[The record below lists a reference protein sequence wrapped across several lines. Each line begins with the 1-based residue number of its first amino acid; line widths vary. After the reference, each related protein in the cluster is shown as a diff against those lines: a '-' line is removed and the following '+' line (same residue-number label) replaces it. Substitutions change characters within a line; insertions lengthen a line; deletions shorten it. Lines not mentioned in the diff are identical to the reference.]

1 MAIDGEFPA
10 TLDATKNAYQLVRL
24 GLGETLTRLDTHM
37 KLVPWLA
44 KDISKLVRDA
54 VPRAKAQ
61 IQGDAVR
68 VSSKSKD
75 DLQRVIGAVKD
86 KNYDVPLQFVN
97 YR

>member
-1 MAIDGEFPA
+1 M
-10 TLDATKNAYQLVRL
+10 R
-24 GLGETLTRLDTHM
+24 DT
-37 KLVPWLA
+37 VPKA
-44 KDISKLVRDA
+44 R
-54 VPRAKAQ
+54 AQ

-75 DLQRVIGAVKD
+75 ELQRVIAAVKQ